1 MNLAEQVKNTLAPLA
16 DPAQAAR
23 MSAYMRDQF
32 AFHGIPTPARRAA
45 LKPLVRSLKG
55 VDAGVLLEAAGELWR
70 EPQRECQYAAIDLLA
85 AHVKRLDEAHLDA
98 LLALVRQAAWWDTV
112 DALAVIA
119 GTVVRADRAVRQ
131 PRMDEAVRHPDLWTR
146 RVAMLHQLGWRA
158 DTDLARL
165 FGYAVQLAHEEDF
178 FIRKAIG
185 WGLRDYA
192 HHAPEAVR
200 AFLLANGAL
209 LSALTVREA
218 GKHLAMAR

>member
-1 MNLAEQVKNTLAPLA
+1 MSIAEQVKNTLAPLA

-55 VDAGVLLEAAGELWR
+55 VDAGVLIEAAGELWR

-85 AHVKRLDEAHLDA
+85 AHVRQLDGTHIDA
-98 LLALVRQAAWWDTV
+98 LLALARQAAWWDAV
-112 DALAVIA
+112 DALAVVV
-119 GTVVRADRAVRQ
+119 GTVVRADRPGRQ
-131 PRMDEAVRHPDLWTR
+131 PRMDEAVSHPDLWTR

-165 FGYAVQLAHEEDF
+165 FGYALQLAHEEDF

-192 HHAPEAVR
+192 HHDPEAVR
-200 AFLLANGAL
+200 AFLLAHRTT

-218 GKHLAMAR
+218 GKHLDMGQ